1 MDIVTEK
8 WNEIIENLRLEH
20 SLSDVSFKTW
30 ILPLKVYDV
39 IENTVYIL
47 VTLDG
52 TGDYIDYIE
61 KKYLLPFK
69 VTIAE
74 ITGIEYDVKF
84 IPDNPSELE
93 KVEEIANA
101 HKKKAAA
108 HTKKNDNLLMI
119 ERANLNP
126 RYTFD
131 TFVVGK
137 NNNFAHA
144 ASLAV
149 AESPGEVY
157 NPLFLYG
164 GVGLG
169 KTHLMHSIAHFILEK
184 DPKKKVLYVTSEA
197 FTNELIESLRSG
209 KTGNELPMTAFRDKY
224 RNVDVLLIDDIQF
237 IIGKESTQEE
247 FFHTFNH
254 LHVAGKQII
263 ISSDKPPKDIE
274 TLEARLRTRFEWGL
288 IADISAPDYETRM
301 AILKK
306 KIESDQL
313 ERYHI
318 PEDVLQFIATNIKS
332 NIRELEGSLNKLIAL
347 YKLKNEEINISLAAE
362 ALKDLISPDENRK
375 ITPELIIETV
385 SEHFGISVA
394 DLKSASRDAKT
405 TSARHIAMYLCRS
418 MTDTPLK
425 MIGSLLG
432 GRDHSTVKHGVD
444 KVSKDMEN
452 NDSLKNTISIIQKK
466 ISPL

>member
-47 VTLDG
+47 ATLDG

-69 VTIAE
+69 VSIAE
-74 ITGIEYDVKF
+74 ITGTEFEVKF
-84 IPDNPSELE
+84 IPNNPSELE

-101 HKKKAAA
+101 HKKNSV
-108 HTKKNDNLLMI
+108 KKNDNMLLI

-126 RYTFD
+126 RYTFE

-169 KTHLMHSIAHFILEK
+169 KTHLMHSIAHFILEN

-197 FTNELIESLRSG
+197 FTNELIESLKSG
-209 KTGNELPMTAFRDKY
+209 KTGNELPMTAFREKY

-254 LHVAGKQII
+254 LHVSGKQII

-306 KIESDQL
+306 KIEFDQL

-347 YKLKNEEINISLAAE
+347 YKLKNEEINITLAAE

-375 ITPELIIETV
+375 VTPELIIDTV
-385 SEHFGISVA
+385 SEHFGVSVN

-405 TSARHIAMYLCRS
+405 TNARHIAMFLCRT

-425 MIGSLLG
+425 TIGTLLG

-444 KVSKDMEN
+444 KMSKDMEK
-452 NDSLKNTISIIQKK
+452 NDSLKNTINIIQKK
-466 ISPL
+466 INPL

>member
-69 VTIAE
+69 VSIAE

-93 KVEEIANA
+93 KVEEVANA

-452 NDSLKNTISIIQKK
+452 NDSLKNTLSIIQKK

>member
-1 MDIVTEK
+1 MNTVIEK
-8 WNEIIENLRLEH
+8 WEEILQTVKSEYEVN
-20 SLSDVSFKTW
+20 DVPFNTW
-30 ILPLKVYDV
+30 LKPLKVYEVDGKL
-39 IENTVYIL
+39 ITVVVPSEQAAIGVNYISKRYKIPL
-47 VTLDG
+47 Q
-52 TGDYIDYIE
+52 
-61 KKYLLPFK
+61 
-69 VTIAE
+69 VTICVL
-74 ITGIEYDVKF
+74 TGMEECEVRF
-84 IPDNPSELE
+84 VLE
-93 KVEEIANA
+93 KDLPKKTEKNTSYDKQVHDTRYEEA
-101 HKKKAAA
+101 H
-108 HTKKNDNLLMI
+108 
-119 ERANLNP
+119 LNP
-126 RYTFD
+126 KYTFD
-131 TFVVGK
+131 TFVVGS
-137 NNNFAHA
+137 NNKFAQA
-144 ASLAV
+144 AALAV
-149 AESPGEVY
+149 AESPGDTY
-157 NPLFLYG
+157 NPLFIYG
-164 GVGLG
+164 GAGLG
-169 KTHLMHSIAHFILEK
+169 KTHLMHSIAHFILEH
-184 DPKKKVLYVTSEA
+184 DENSRVLYVTSEE
-197 FTNELIESLRSG
+197 FTNELIETIRN
-209 KTGNELPMTAFRDKY
+209 GNNTAMSKFREKY
-224 RNVDVLLIDDIQF
+224 RNIDVLLVDDIQF

-385 SEHFGISVA
+385 SEHFGISVS

-405 TSARHIAMYLCRS
+405 TNARHIAMYLCRA

-425 MIGSLLG
+425 TVGSLLG

-444 KVSKDMEN
+444 KMSKDMEN